1 MKPFV
6 GILGNIMTMKEE
18 GFAGQERGYLNNTYI
33 NAVEKANGVPIIIP
47 VTTNEENI
55 RAQISKMDGILL
67 SGGVDIDPI
76 LYNEEP
82 REKLGTVNP
91 TLDEFNLIAI
101 KIALELNKPI
111 LGICRGLQV
120 LNVVL
125 GGTLYQDLDY
135 IDGSYIKH
143 AQNSK
148 PYSGTH
154 SIKIDDR
161 SVLKEILGENVYVN
175 SYHHQSIKDL
185 GNGLRAIAYSCDGI
199 IEAVEK
205 IDSNF
210 VIGVQWHPESMVNHC
225 DKMLNLFRCFVNSC
239 ERLNVL

>member
-18 GFAGQERGYLNNTYI
+18 GFVGQERGYLNNTYI

-67 SGGVDIDPI
+67 SGGVDVDPI

-120 LNVVL
+120 LNIVL

-143 AQNSK
+143 VQNSK
-148 PYSGTH
+148 PYSATH
-154 SIKIDDR
+154 SIKVDDS

-225 DKMLNLFRCFVNSC
+225 DKMLNLFRYFVNSC
-239 ERLNVL
+239 E